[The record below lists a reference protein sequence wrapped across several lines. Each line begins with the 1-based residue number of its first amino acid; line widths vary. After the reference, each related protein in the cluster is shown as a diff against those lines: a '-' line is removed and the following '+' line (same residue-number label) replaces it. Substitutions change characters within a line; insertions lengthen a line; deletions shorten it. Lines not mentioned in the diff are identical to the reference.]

1 MLIKQLSV
9 FVENKTGRLSAIV
22 DELAKANI
30 DISALSMAD
39 TTDFG
44 VLRLIVSDTDK
55 AKAVLR
61 EAGVAVKSSDVLAI
75 EMEDKP
81 GAFAG
86 QLAKLSENGVA
97 VEYMYAFTARKEGHA
112 MMVLRVDDPAKA
124 EELIG

>member
-1 MLIKQLSV
+1 MRIKQISV

-22 DELAKANI
+22 AALGKAHI

-44 VLRLIVSDTDK
+44 ILRLIVSDADK

-61 EAGVAVKSSDVLAI
+61 EEGVVVRSSEVLAI

-81 GAFAG
+81 GAFAA
-86 QLAKLSENGVA
+86 QLATLSENGVA

-112 MMVLRVDDPAKA
+112 MMVLRVDDIEKA
-124 EELIG
+124 EALLG

>member
-1 MLIKQLSV
+1 MRIKQISV

-22 DELAKANI
+22 AALGKAHI

-44 VLRLIVSDTDK
+44 ILRLIVSDADK
-55 AKAVLR
+55 AKEVLR
-61 EAGVAVKSSDVLAI
+61 EEGVVVRSSEVLAI

-86 QLAKLSENGVA
+86 QLATLSENGVA

-112 MMVLRVDDPAKA
+112 MMVLRVDDIEKA
-124 EELIG
+124 EALLG